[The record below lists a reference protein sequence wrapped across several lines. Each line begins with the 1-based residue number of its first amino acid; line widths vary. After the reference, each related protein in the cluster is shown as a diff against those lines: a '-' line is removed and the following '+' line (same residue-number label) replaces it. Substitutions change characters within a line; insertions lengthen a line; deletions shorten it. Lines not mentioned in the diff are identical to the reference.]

1 MEAMEKMQGPW
12 PECTR
17 EENHHHQTIISQSH
31 FLLHTHHSR
40 LWCHHQNAKEGY
52 NQDRRNFVNDF
63 RTENCCKG
71 PEAFV
76 FSSFQMPAWAHSESR
91 NECPF
96 GSVGPLE
103 RWPTRRHYARHLF
116 KIANRDR
123 QVQSRVQLWM
133 SPQQPTELLKGG
145 SKKRVGWVKNPRILH
160 IHTRSYQVHPSCYLY
175 FVMIGILL
183 FPRGY
188 KYCVNAFRPV
198 KGDRLRY
205 SHKIDLSSKSL

>member
-123 QVQSRVQLWM
+123 QVQSPGTIMNVTSTTNRIAEGGEQEACRV
-133 SPQQPTELLKGG
+133 
-145 SKKRVGWVKNPRILH
+145 SKKP
-160 IHTRSYQVHPSCYLY
+160 
-175 FVMIGILL
+175 
-183 FPRGY
+183 
-188 KYCVNAFRPV
+188 
-198 KGDRLRY
+198 
-205 SHKIDLSSKSL
+205 